1 MPEIIQGKWDDLVAR
16 HDLRGRTVR
25 VVVLDR
31 DLDNPWL
38 RMLQAWADSHQPVGQ
53 HRVPRILSFNDADF
67 RRFTEIA
74 LLNPFDVLGVPRI

>member
-31 DLDNPWL
+31 EQDHPWL
-38 RMLQAWADSHQPVGQ
+38 KMLQAWADSHQPAG
-53 HRVPRILSFNDADF
+53 HSIDDSRESIYSGTADDPR
-67 RRFTEIA
+67 
-74 LLNPFDVLGVPRI
+74 